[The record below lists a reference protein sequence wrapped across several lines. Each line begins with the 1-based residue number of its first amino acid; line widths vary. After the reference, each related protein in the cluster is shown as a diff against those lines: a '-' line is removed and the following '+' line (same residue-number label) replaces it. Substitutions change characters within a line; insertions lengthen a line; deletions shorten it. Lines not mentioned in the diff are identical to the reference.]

1 MNQAEIREKLEEYGK
16 RLADRIAKDTMTP
29 RERVQKLMNFEEPD
43 RLPGPTGLA
52 EAFAAKHAGFKLSEV
67 CRDPEKFVLSQLML
81 MDLVEQEFP
90 QAEYDVYNIEA
101 EILGCE
107 LLWPEDSF
115 PVVAPGGEVIK
126 KKTDLDKLKIPD
138 FRKEGRGPYCL
149 EVNKLL
155 LSIAPGILPYYFCI
169 SPFDIAF
176 KIRGFVPLMKD
187 IKKDPKFAHALLEFC
202 TDVAIEYTTTLH
214 DELTP
219 LGGAEPFMWGASC
232 DLPLIGE
239 KIYKEYALPYA
250 AKVIERNPY
259 TSWGIFRFVEYYGEK
274 WPEFWEYYIR
284 ETNSPIVFMYGMD
297 TKIAD
302 LTIAKEIAKKYKR
315 FFIVGTDAEVIKYA
329 SYEELDERI
338 KRHIRCTAPGGG
350 AAPIKLDTVPAD
362 TPVERFRYIVRKI
375 KEYGKYPIDIEAL
388 EPIEAIYDDEAH
400 PGYGKGKRKRSVF

>member
-1 MNQAEIREKLEEYGK
+1 MDAIEVNEKLEEYGK
-16 RLADRIAKDTMTP
+16 RLSDRIAKDTMTP
-29 RERVQKLMNFEEPD
+29 RERVTKLMNFEEPD

-52 EAFAAKHAGFKLSEV
+52 ESFAAKHAGFTLKEV
-67 CRDPEKFVLSQLML
+67 CEDAKKFVLSQLML

-107 LLWPEDSF
+107 LLWPDNAF
-115 PVVAPGGEVIK
+115 PVIKPGGEVVK
-126 KKTDLDKLKIPD
+126 EKSDLDKLKIPN
-138 FRKEGRGPYCL
+138 FRTDGRGPYCL

-155 LSIAPGILPYYFCI
+155 LDIAPGILPFYFCI

-176 KIRGFVPLMKD
+176 KIRGFAPLMKD

-202 TDVAIEYTTTLH
+202 TDVATEYTKTLH

-232 DLPLIGE
+232 DIPLIGE

-259 TSWGIFRFVEYYGEK
+259 ASWGIFRFVEHFGDD
-274 WPEFWEYYIR
+274 WPAFWEYYIK
-284 ETNSPIVFMYGMD
+284 ESKSPIIFMYGMD

-302 LTIAKEIAKKYKR
+302 LTIAKELTRKYNR
-315 FFIVGTDAEVIKYA
+315 FMIVGTDAEVIRYA

-350 AAPIKLDTVPAD
+350 AAPVKLDTVPAD
-362 TPVERFRYIVRKI
+362 TPVERFRYIVKKV
-375 KEYGKYPIDIEAL
+375 KEYGQYPIDVDALQPVEAVFDN
-388 EPIEAIYDDEAH
+388 EAR
-400 PGYGKGKRKRSVF
+400 PGYLQGKRKRKVY

>member
-1 MNQAEIREKLEEYGK
+1 MEAREIDEKLEYYGQ
-16 RLADRIAKDTMTP
+16 RLSERIKKDTMTP
-29 RERVQKLMNFEEPD
+29 RERVLKLMNFEEPD

-52 EAFAAKHAGFKLSEV
+52 ESFAAKHAGLKLSEV
-67 CRDPEKFVLSQLML
+67 CKDPKKFVLSQLML

-101 EILGCE
+101 EALGCE

-115 PVVAPGGEVIK
+115 PVVAPGGEVLK
-126 KKTDLDKLKIPD
+126 EKSDLDKLQVPD
-138 FRKEGRGPYCL
+138 FRKDGRGPYCL

-155 LSIAPGILPYYFCI
+155 LSSAQGILPYYFCI

-176 KIRGFVPLMKD
+176 KIRGFTRLIKD
-187 IKKDPKFAHALLEFC
+187 IKKDPKFAHELLEFC
-202 TDVAIEYTTTLH
+202 TAVATEYTRTLH

-250 AKVIERNPY
+250 AKVIEKNPY
-259 TSWGIFRFVEYYGEK
+259 VSWGIFRFVEYFGEK
-274 WPEFWEYYIR
+274 WPEFWEYYIV
-284 ETNSPIVFMYGMD
+284 ESKAPIVFMYGMD

-302 LTIAKEIAKKYKR
+302 LTLAKSIAAKHKR
-315 FFIVGTDAEVIKYA
+315 FMIVGTDAETIRYS

-338 KRHIRCTAPGGG
+338 RRHIRCTAPGGG
-350 AAPIKLDTVPAD
+350 AAPVKLDTVPAD
-362 TPVERFRYIVRKI
+362 TPVERFRYIVQKV
-375 KEYGKYPIDIEAL
+375 KEYGRYPIDVEGL
-388 EPIEAIYDDEAH
+388 KPIEAMYDEEAR
-400 PGYGKGKRKRSVF
+400 PGYLQGKRKRPVF